1 MASMWWGKHTL
12 EESDTQ
18 KVVCRVTAP
27 VCVRLKEVKS
37 AVTWRSL
44 PSVTYLR

>member
-1 MASMWWGKHTL
+1 M
-12 EESDTQ
+12 EESDTE

-27 VCVRLKEVKS
+27 VSVRLKEVTS